1 MFSKSIQPDQTKQNT
16 GNNTFSA
23 KFEVTKHNTVMTK
36 AITPNFLFY
45 ISLLNAKETNKKFP
59 SRNEVAFLGDSGAS
73 ISVLNLSKHTM
84 ISRLGFFCWYS
95 KRLQNC

>member
-1 MFSKSIQPDQTKQNT
+1 
-16 GNNTFSA
+16 
-23 KFEVTKHNTVMTK
+23 MTK

-84 ISRLGFFCWYS
+84 ISRLGFFVDTRKDS
-95 KRLQNC
+95 KIVNNRKPI